1 MQNLDTASFA
11 LKPFVDLSRDPK
23 IRPSRLA
30 EAALYWAGSDDP
42 FGLSP
47 WQTPARDLREMMLR
61 AGPVADDPLHGVWQ
75 RLTASHTAADL
86 LWASRLATHLGRY
99 DLALRFAESAGR
111 VADDE
116 ERCWADLLMARAADT
131 EVWATARP
139 VRPSPDHSPVLRWMH
154 ALDAW
159 ERARY
164 SGAVEETADPLAGA
178 VQAAAAIR
186 AKDQRLGCVAEAQTW
201 AVALRHGARE
211 AAERDLG
218 PLLAELT
225 AHHAHPDAPLTP
237 SHAPRTTP
245 ATGRLGDFAQDAAPD
260 EGFLVHEAL
269 LRLHLAVAENHVRL
283 GDLSPAAS
291 HAATALRL
299 DPHGAGTHLVT
310 ARIAQAC
317 GHDDKARVHYRSAAR
332 HGLVERGPALA
343 GMLDLDACAA
353 DTGEGPNSRGSSAD
367 SADQGHGEPRD
378 TTRRDRLVRDHVAGT
393 SFLGAVNDLLTI
405 DPAAERVRLARL
417 VERRQV
423 LERTAAADT
432 VAWASGR
439 AGSETSGT
447 RPSSLPLPMERYRP
461 YFDLAHPQNIE
472 KANIPPVAIHMP
484 LMSLRAVTE
493 GLEPWFSEVHPQR
506 ATAAMFR
513 TELAELTRVV
523 GHPTQAASTDFVDWL
538 NAPDGC
544 PLALRDRL
552 EGAAELPMLERAMVG
567 RLLASLG
574 FYTRAMQV
582 LPDPT
587 APVTDP
593 ESAFALATWLYAQ
606 QMHTTG
612 SDIDLDPE
620 FRRLYGQLG
629 DDDRYARMRVVA
641 TINATVNAARRRRP
655 DVIAYWRTEGESAL
669 ARYVA
674 LPEVDEFNGALMTS
688 RWYRAMGFLPYLTG
702 DRELL
707 VADMDQWLGIAAELK
722 GHDDHT
728 RIIAA
733 DNYFPAVETAV
744 RTHVY
749 LGDMPAALRLVEE
762 LAFEVDSVDPKTW
775 LTAGELYYQAGDVRA
790 ALSAYLRAA
799 HLQFPYGRLSWFNAG
814 QCHEELGQV
823 DEAAECYRR
832 SLQYWPAGLSPVRRL
847 HGLVTRRALGS
858 DSDVVAA
865 WTARQKA
872 WPMVATAG

>member
-1 MQNLDTASFA
+1 MQDLDTASFA
-11 LKPFVDLSRDPK
+11 LKPFVDLSRDSK
-23 IRPSRLA
+23 VRPSCLA
-30 EAALYWAGSDDP
+30 EAALYWANSEDP

-47 WQTPARDLREMMLR
+47 WQTPARDTREMMLR
-61 AGPVADDPLHGVWQ
+61 AGLVADDPLHELWQ
-75 RLTASHTAADL
+75 RLTASNAAAEL

-99 DLALRFAESAGR
+99 DLALRFAERAGF

-116 ERCWADLLMARAADT
+116 ERCWADLLMARAAVTDL
-131 EVWATARP
+131 WATARP
-139 VRPSPDHSPVLRWMH
+139 VRPSEDHSPVLQFMH
-154 ALDAW
+154 ALDAL
-159 ERARY
+159 ERAMH
-164 SGAVEETADPLAGA
+164 SGSVAETVDLLACA
-178 VQAAAAIR
+178 VQAAAGMR
-186 AKDQRLGCVAEAQTW
+186 AKDQRLGCVGEAQIW
-201 AVALRHGARE
+201 AVTLWHGAQKT
-211 AAERDLG
+211 AERDLG
-218 PLLAELT
+218 PLLDELT
-225 AHHAHPDAPLTP
+225 AHHAHRT
-237 SHAPRTTP
+237 SSSAPRTAR
-245 ATGRLGDFAQDAAPD
+245 ATDRLGDFAQDAAPD
-260 EGFLVHEAL
+260 EGFLVREAL
-269 LRLHLAVAENHVRL
+269 LRLHLAMAENHVRL
-283 GDLSPAAS
+283 GDLSLAAS
-291 HAATALRL
+291 HADTALPL
-299 DPHGAGTHLVT
+299 DPHGADTHLVT

-317 GHDDKARVHYRSAAR
+317 GHDDKARVHFRSAAR

-343 GMLDLDACAA
+343 GMLDLDSRATDA
-353 DTGEGPNSRGSSAD
+353 GEGRGSGDGSAD
-367 SADQGHGEPRD
+367 STDQGHGESRD
-378 TTRRDRLVRDHVAGT
+378 TTRRDRLVMYQVAGT

-405 DPAAERVRLARL
+405 DSAAERVRLARL

-423 LERTAAADT
+423 LERTVAADT
-432 VAWASGR
+432 LAWAKGR
-439 AGSETSGT
+439 AGGETSET
-447 RPSSLPLPMERYRP
+447 RSSLLPLPMERYRP
-461 YFDLAHPQNIE
+461 YLDLAHPQNIE
-472 KANIPPVAIHMP
+472 KADIPPVAIHMP

-493 GLEPWFSEVHPQR
+493 GLEPWFREVHPQR
-506 ATAAMFR
+506 ATAALFR

-523 GHPTQAASTDFVDWL
+523 GHASPAASTDFFEWL
-538 NAPDGC
+538 NAPEGC

-552 EGAAELPMLERAMVG
+552 AGAAELPMLERAMVG
-567 RLLASLG
+567 RLLAALG
-574 FYTRAMQV
+574 FYARAMQI

-612 SDIDLDPE
+612 SDIDLDAE

-629 DDDRYARMRVVA
+629 NDARYARMRVVA

-655 DVIAYWRTEGESAL
+655 DVIAYWRAEGETAL
-669 ARYVA
+669 ADYVA

-707 VADMDQWLGIAAELK
+707 VADMDRWLGIAAELK
-722 GHDDHT
+722 GYDDHT

-744 RTHVY
+744 RTHMH

-762 LAFEVDSVDPKTW
+762 LAFEVDPVDPKTW
-775 LTAGELYYQAGDVRA
+775 LTAGELYHKVGDVRA

-814 QCHEELGQV
+814 QCHEQLGEA

-832 SLQYWPAGLSPVRRL
+832 SLHFWPAGLSPVRRL
-847 HGLVTRRALGS
+847 HGLVASGALGS

-872 WPMVATAG
+872 WPVVATAG